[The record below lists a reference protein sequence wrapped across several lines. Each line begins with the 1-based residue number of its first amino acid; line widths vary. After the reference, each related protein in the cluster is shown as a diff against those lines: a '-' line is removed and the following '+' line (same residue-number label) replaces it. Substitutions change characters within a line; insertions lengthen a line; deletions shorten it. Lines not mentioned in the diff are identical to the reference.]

1 MKKKWIEIDLIPPSS
16 SPTADSSTTKA
27 APYSCLAK
35 KELRLLLLLALERQ
49 KAKAAKGFFLA

>member
-27 APYSCLAK
+27 APYSFVLQRKSLDYYCY
-35 KELRLLLLLALERQ
+35 
-49 KAKAAKGFFLA
+49 